1 MACLPTGGY
10 ANENGPRKQG
20 MAVSVHGC
28 RCLIRC
34 LLALYLICVVTFAAQ
49 ADRVSERRAIGL
61 ELVLAVDNSLSVNG
75 REFALQ
81 IAKCLSNV
89 CAVRPPTDASWS
101 YQTTASGPRTKAPL
115 LPTRVLPSACAFNG
129 ESGLKLATISGRNV
143 LMRSASAVLELAFL
157 GFIFERHAGKFIF
170 NISLYCPVR
179 LAGLRGICFCLNG
192 NG

>member
-81 IAKCLSNV
+81 IA
-89 CAVRPPTDASWS
+89 
-101 YQTTASGPRTKAPL
+101 Q
-115 LPTRVLPSACAFNG
+115 
-129 ESGLKLATISGRNV
+129 
-143 LMRSASAVLELAFL
+143 VLEQ
-157 GFIFERHAGKFIF
+157 
-170 NISLYCPVR
+170 CVR
-179 LAGLRGICFCLNG
+179 GTPTHGCLVVIPEPCFRPENQGALITDTGTTIGLRF
-192 NG
+192 